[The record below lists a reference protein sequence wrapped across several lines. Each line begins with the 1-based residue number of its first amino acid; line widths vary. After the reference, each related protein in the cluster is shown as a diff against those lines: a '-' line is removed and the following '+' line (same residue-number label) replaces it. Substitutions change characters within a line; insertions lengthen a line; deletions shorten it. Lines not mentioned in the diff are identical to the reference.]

1 MVLTVVTLVLLNM
14 KSSYNYYTCVTAEA
28 TTIVGSLSLLEDAD
42 NLTSKT
48 SQTPPKLSPV
58 SRILHAMSSWCTPS
72 TWQLLARLQS
82 AAGGGGGGGGRG
94 EENTARE
101 EEDEA
106 GGEHVDRKEEQEGDC
121 EVVVGKNQSRASA
134 SGGEGEKVE
143 RVEEVRVEEVR
154 VEEVRVEEV
163 RVEVEV
169 EVEGGRVEV
178 EGGRVEVGGGE
189 GPGECLFLPPVHS
202 SAQSQLQMSIFLQQL
217 KRK

>member
-1 MVLTVVTLVLLNM
+1 MILTVVTLVLLLNM

-42 NLTSKT
+42 DLTSKT

-101 EEDEA
+101 KCSEEDEA
-106 GGEHVDRKEEQEGDC
+106 GGEHVDRKEEQEEDC

-169 EVEGGRVEV
+169 E
-178 EGGRVEVGGGE
+178 GGRVEVGGRE